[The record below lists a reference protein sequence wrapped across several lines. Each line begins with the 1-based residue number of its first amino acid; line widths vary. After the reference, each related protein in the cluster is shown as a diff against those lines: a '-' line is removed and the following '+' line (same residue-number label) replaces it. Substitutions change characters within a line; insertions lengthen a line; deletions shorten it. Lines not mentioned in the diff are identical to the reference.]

1 MFYETAPG
9 CCILHC
15 FDRPF
20 LPSQLVYGGK
30 ATKSF
35 PQVYFL
41 SLFFKMSTKNAIV
54 IKSNPLDIVI
64 TYTVKE
70 KKNFCY
76 HQTDLQG
83 QMTEKVLK
91 ALQDNDI
98 ILITVPASLTYL
110 SQQLDVQFGR
120 NGAS

>member
-20 LPSQLVYGGK
+20 LPSQSVYGGK
-30 ATKSF
+30 TTKNF

-41 SLFFKMSTKNAIV
+41 SLFFKMSTKNTIV

-64 TYTVKE
+64 PYTIKE
-70 KKNFCY
+70 KKQLLLPSNRS
-76 HQTDLQG
+76 TG
-83 QMTEKVLK
+83 P
-91 ALQDNDI
+91 NDRKS
-98 ILITVPASLTYL
+98 PKSFA
-110 SQQLDVQFGR
+110 R
-120 NGAS
+120 